1 MRVHVAAIGQGFRSK
16 QSVQRFRILAEKD
29 SVGLHPLVEDPEEAD
44 VVLVVDLH
52 ATEHDVF
59 PTSLRRSRL
68 PRSWRSKVRVWD
80 QRDNGYYT
88 HPGLYVAPAPRLV
101 KKRRQKAAPYIST
114 IAPVV
119 EATTEPDLL
128 YSFIGTRTYPVRGEI
143 FGLNHPRA
151 AVEETRGINFF
162 TQSASGAARR
172 LEAQN
177 RHTELVGRS
186 KFVLCPRGLGP
197 STFRLYETM
206 SAGRVPVIIS
216 DRREPL
222 TPIDRQQVRTRPG
235 YCRRGGG
242 YVVQLQ
248 CACVSV
254 IVAGA
259 EPRSKSIVVGEVAVF
274 ACPTAQRSVPAT
286 PLSAVLVT
294 SSVESSRRSSRGNS
308 IGFRRRQFRF
318 AAP

>member
-1 MRVHVAAIGQGFRSK
+1 MRVLVAAIGQGFRSK

-29 SVGLHPLVEDPEEAD
+29 AVGLHPLVEDPEEAD

-68 PRSWRSKVRVWD
+68 PHSWRSKVRVWD

-88 HPGLYVAPAPRLV
+88 YPGLYVAPAPRLV

-114 IAPVV
+114 IAPLVK
-119 EATTEPDLL
+119 ATTEPDLL

-151 AVEETRGINFF
+151 VVEETRGIDFF

-216 DRREPL
+216 DQWVPPDRIPWSSCSVRIAERSIRELPAIL
-222 TPIDRQQVRTRPG
+222 EANESRWPD
-235 YCRRGGG
+235 
-242 YVVQLQ
+242 L
-248 CACVSV
+248 
-254 IVAGA
+254 VAGV
-259 EPRSKSIVVGEVAVF
+259 ETVVSTFLAPSVLWNYLIDCLADIDPGFRGRPWF
-274 ACPTAQRSVPAT
+274 AD
-286 PLSAVLVT
+286 
-294 SSVESSRRSSRGNS
+294 RRIIRHFVGTV
-308 IGFRRRQFRF
+308 GFRRK
-318 AAP
+318 AAIDVPTAE